1 MILSLGILLEDFVVA
16 VVGIAVGLLGVALE
30 VFLSSLVIKL
40 IG

>member
-1 MILSLGILLEDFVVA
+1 MLGTGGEVVDL
-16 VVGIAVGLLGVALE
+16 VGVALE